1 MNTNWGLVELLVVGI
16 FVMVLLEVL
25 GVLPK

>member
-1 MNTNWGLVELLVVGI
+1 MNTNWGIIELLVIGI